1 VLFNVISKVYPVN
14 TRPSQPTDVTEA
26 NVIITAV
33 GVGVGVEVFVTVGVG
48 VSGKVLVGVGVTV
61 GVPVFVGVME
71 GVGVVVSVVVGVGVV
86 VGVVVGVIGK
96 GLDVGVGDG
105 KGSKNVTISSI
116 ARCSPR

>member
-1 VLFNVISKVYPVN
+1 VLFNVISKVYPDS
-14 TRPSQPTDVTEA
+14 TRPPQPTDVTDA
-26 NVIITAV
+26 NVIITPV

-48 VSGKVLVGVGVTV
+48 VNGKVLVGVGVTV
-61 GVPVFVGVME
+61 GVVVTLGVLVFVGV
-71 GVGVVVSVVVGVGVV
+71 GVSVLVGVILG

-105 KGSKNVTISSI
+105 RGSKNVIISSI